1 VKEREDRERESDGER
16 GERVIERNKII
27 RNE

>member
-1 VKEREDRERESDGER
+1 MKEREDRERESDGER